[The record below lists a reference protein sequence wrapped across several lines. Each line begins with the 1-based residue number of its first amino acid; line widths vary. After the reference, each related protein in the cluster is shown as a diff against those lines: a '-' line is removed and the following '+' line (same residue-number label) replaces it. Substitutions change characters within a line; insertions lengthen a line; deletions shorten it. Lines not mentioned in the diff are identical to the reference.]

1 MFRDRREAGAQLAAR
16 LSHLEGEEVV
26 VLAIPRGGVPV
37 AAEAA
42 RALEAELDVMVA
54 RKLGAP
60 SQPELAI
67 GAVTASGAHY
77 LNEDVLREVGV
88 TPGFLRAITAQAVE
102 EARRQEERLRTG
114 RPPPRVADR
123 VVVLVD
129 DGLATGATM
138 GAAIRSVRQKMPRR
152 IVVGV
157 PVAPP
162 STCAALRAEADEIIA
177 VEQPE
182 PFLAVGMHYVDFRPV
197 GEGEIRELLQSFW
210 PKTEG

>member
-42 RALEAELDVMVA
+42 RALEAYLDVMVA

-88 TPGFLRAITAQAVE
+88 TPGFLRAITAQAVA

>member
-88 TPGFLRAITAQAVE
+88 TPGFLRAITAQAVA

-197 GEGEIRELLQSFW
+197 GESEIRELLQSFW